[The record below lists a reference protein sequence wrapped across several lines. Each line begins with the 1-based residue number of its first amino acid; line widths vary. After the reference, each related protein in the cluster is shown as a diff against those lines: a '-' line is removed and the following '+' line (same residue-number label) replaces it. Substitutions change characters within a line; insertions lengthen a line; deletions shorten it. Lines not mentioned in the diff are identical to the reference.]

1 MKHVEIIPSSL
12 KGTIKIPPSKSLSHR
27 AVIAGSL
34 CHGKSKIDNLLYSD
48 DITATCEAMKNL
60 GIHMNRIGEALEIN
74 GPNHLKVLGRE
85 IECLESGSTLRFLI
99 PIALLTGQ
107 EVSFHGRGK
116 LVSRPLDAYTKI
128 MNEQNISYDYRG
140 SLPITL
146 KGRLK
151 PGDFYV
157 TGDVSSQY
165 ITGLLFVLPLLDGDS
180 RIIIT
185 GPLESK
191 GYVDLTMDI
200 LNKFSIKVEHEEY
213 KTFHIKGNQKYMPT
227 DYRVEGDYSQA
238 AFWIVAGTL
247 GESTAC
253 LDLDQNSSQGDKA
266 VVDIVKAMG
275 GNITLGNHTIITK
288 KAQTHGVT
296 IDAAQCPDIIP
307 VLTVLAALS
316 EGKTEII
323 NAARLRIKESD
334 RLKAITTELNKL
346 GADVSELSEGL
357 VINGTSK
364 LRGGIVESWDDHRI
378 AMALA
383 IASIK
388 CTGPV
393 VIKNSHAVSKSY
405 PGFFQDFRS
414 VGGKFHEWNM
424 G

>member
-1 MKHVEIIPSSL
+1 MKHVKIIPNL
-12 KGTIKIPPSKSLSHR
+12 LRGTIKIPPSKSLSHR
-27 AVIAGSL
+27 AVIAGGL
-34 CHGKSKIDNLLYSD
+34 AHGSSKINNLLYSD
-48 DITATCEAMKNL
+48 DITATCEAMKTF
-60 GIHMNRIGEALEIN
+60 GINMNRIGEALEIN
-74 GPNHLKVLGRE
+74 GPTQLEVKQRE

-116 LVSRPLDAYTKI
+116 LVTRPLDAYFKI
-128 MNEQNISYDYRG
+128 FNEQNISYDYKG
-140 SLPITL
+140 SLPLTL
-146 KGRLK
+146 RGRLK
-151 PGDFYV
+151 SGDFYI

-185 GPLESK
+185 SPLESK
-191 GYVDLTMDI
+191 GYVDLTLDI
-200 LNKFSIKVEHEEY
+200 LNKFSVKVENEEY
-213 KTFHIKGNQKYMPT
+213 KTFHIKGNQRYRAT

-247 GESTAC
+247 GERIEC
-253 LDLDQNSSQGDKA
+253 LDLNKDSSQGDKA

-275 GNITLGNHTIITK
+275 GNISIGNHTTIVKTAK
-288 KAQTHGVT
+288 THGVT

-316 EGKTEII
+316 EGRTEII
-323 NAARLRIKESD
+323 NAVRLRIKESD

-346 GADVSELSEGL
+346 GADVCELSEGL
-357 VINGTSK
+357 VINGK
-364 LRGGIVESWDDHRI
+364 NALKGGVVESWDDHRI
-378 AMALA
+378 AMALS

-388 CTGPV
+388 CTEPV
-393 VIKNSHAVSKSY
+393 IIKNSHAVSKSY
-405 PGFFQDFRS
+405 PGFFQDFGL
-414 VGGKFHEWNM
+414 VGGKYHEWNM